1 MSHDNHIDSDV
12 TTATSFEVECD
23 NDLNT
28 TQQQVSNSDS
38 STTNNNNFDN
48 IKSPHASSSEEESK
62 PSHMT
67 KTSLQS
73 ICTQIDG
80 QSSDTISSPTST
92 SSSSSSYI
100 YVSYDLRAISKAL
113 SSGTIQPDDIK
124 IIHGC
129 YIFAED
135 ELQDDISNN
144 KYFMVTSDCYKDVI
158 TSNPPAM

>member
-48 IKSPHASSSEEESK
+48 IKSPHASSSSKEEAKS
-62 PSHMT
+62 SHMT
-67 KTSLQS
+67 ETSLRS

-80 QSSDTISSPTST
+80 QSSDIISSPKST
-92 SSSSSSYI
+92 SSSSYI

-144 KYFMVTSDCYKDVI
+144 KYFMVASDCSKDVI